1 MISRSRTSSSNP
13 SPPIHQRFAWSVQPP
28 PTVQESRF
36 LYSTVPT
43 RIRTTQRCGVA
54 GAPEITTSNRANPP
68 SWPPGFKAIRP
79 RIPPIQQPPR
89 EKKFGLPKR
98 IHQEQRRIGV
108 LKPNLAINPERGR
121 SQPAFPRPLPLP
133 PLGCSAFGKR
143 ERGKGIARART
154 DETRWEE
161 RENGGNLV
169 ASGRR
174 RRKG

>member
-1 MISRSRTSSSNP
+1 LKQYSCYGTGLNEVAKHICSFGKWPVNSEQDSFPIHDHIIGHWVIAPIVTHYSNPTIRFLPFDKVISRSRTSSSNP

-89 EKKFGLPKR
+89 EKNSGYL
-98 IHQEQRRIGV
+98 
-108 LKPNLAINPERGR
+108 N
-121 SQPAFPRPLPLP
+121 AFIRN
-133 PLGCSAFGKR
+133 R
-143 ERGKGIARART
+143 E
-154 DETRWEE
+154 ELEC
-161 RENGGNLV
+161 
-169 ASGRR
+169 
-174 RRKG
+174 